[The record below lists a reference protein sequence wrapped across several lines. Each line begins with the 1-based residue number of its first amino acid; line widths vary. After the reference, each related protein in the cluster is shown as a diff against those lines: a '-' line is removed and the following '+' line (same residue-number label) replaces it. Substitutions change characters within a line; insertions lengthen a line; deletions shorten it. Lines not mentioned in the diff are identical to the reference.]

1 MPVILH
7 IAREADWARAK
18 EAGVYAPESLA
29 REGFVH
35 ASFLEQVLAV
45 ANALFRGER
54 NLVLLVIDPERL
66 DAPLLVE
73 GGYPHIYG
81 PVKLDAVVAAL
92 PFPPGPDGRFGWPEG
107 IQAFL

>member
-1 MPVILH
+1 MH
-7 IAREADWARAK
+7 IARGTDWARAK
-18 EAGVYAPESLA
+18 GAGVYTPESLA
-29 REGFVH
+29 KEGFVH
-35 ASFLEQVLAV
+35 ASFPEQVLAV

-81 PVKLDAVVAAL
+81 PVKVDAVVAAFD
-92 PFPPGPDGRFGWPEG
+92 FPPGADGDFAWPEG
-107 IQAFL
+107 LRAFL